1 MTTILAYRE
10 ISKRFGAQQA
20 VDGVSLEVHEG
31 EILSL
36 LGPSGCGKTTLLRL
50 AGGFLL
56 PDAGTVHLH
65 GEDITLLAPDMR
77 RLNTIFQ
84 SYALFP
90 HLSVRGNLEFGPR
103 MARWSKEQTKREVER
118 MLALVQLEPE
128 ADKKPG
134 ALSGGQKQRV
144 ALARALILRP
154 SVLLLDEPFAAL
166 DLKLRQRMLLELERL
181 QREVG
186 ITFVFVTHDQ
196 SEAMSIS
203 TRIAVMQAGRIAQLG
218 SPREIYEHPVNRFV
232 TTFIGDTNLFE
243 GQVES
248 LDGRPCLNVPGL
260 PKLGLPTG
268 AEAGNG
274 AVLSVRPEKIRLGEH
289 AGLTALDN
297 RLHGKVQDVVY
308 LGSQTRYMVEV
319 ERRLVQVLCPH
330 DRLDGQPALRVG
342 DPVHLGWSA
351 ADGYLLPDGG
361 GPAWSEM

>member
-1 MTTILAYRE
+1 MTTILAFRE

-20 VDGVSLEVHEG
+20 VDRVSLEIHEG

-50 AGGFLL
+50 AGGFLM
-56 PDAGTVHLH
+56 PDSGTVHLH
-65 GEDITLLAPDMR
+65 GEDITALAPDKR

-90 HLSVRGNLEFGPR
+90 HLSVRANLEFGPR

-128 ADKKPG
+128 ADKKPS

-196 SEAMSIS
+196 HEAMSIS
-203 TRIAVMQAGRIAQLG
+203 SRIAVMQAGRIAQLG
-218 SPREIYEHPVNRFV
+218 SPRDIYEHPVNRFV

-243 GQVES
+243 GAVEAVEGT
-248 LDGRPCLNVPGL
+248 LTLRAQGFPRLALPAGAQPG
-260 PKLGLPTG
+260 
-268 AEAGNG
+268 AA
-274 AVLSVRPEKIRLGEH
+274 AVLSVRPEKIRLGE
-289 AGLTALDN
+289 ANALTALDN
-297 RLHGKVQDVVY
+297 LLHGKVQDVVY
-308 LGSQTRYMVEV
+308 LGSQTRYLVEV
-319 ERRLVQVLCPH
+319 ERQVLQVLRPH
-330 DRLDGQPALRVG
+330 DRLVSQPSVRVG
-342 DPVHLGWSA
+342 DAVALGWSA
-351 ADGYLLPDGG
+351 ADGYLLPDGAG
-361 GPAWSEM
+361 SAWSEP

>member
-20 VDGVSLEVHEG
+20 VDCVSLEVHEG

-50 AGGFLL
+50 ACGFLL

-65 GEDITLLAPDMR
+65 GEDITLLAPDKR

-103 MARWSKEQTKREVER
+103 MAHWSKQQTKREVER
-118 MLALVQLEPE
+118 ILALVQLEGE

-134 ALSGGQKQRV
+134 QLSGGQKQRV

-203 TRIAVMQAGRIAQLG
+203 TRIAVMQAGRIVQLG
-218 SPREIYEHPVNRFV
+218 SPRQIYEHPVNRFV

-243 GQVES
+243 GVVAS
-248 LDGRPCLNVPGL
+248 VDGRLTLNVQGL
-260 PKLGLPTG
+260 PRLQLPTDVQAG
-268 AEAGNG
+268 AKT
-274 AVLSVRPEKIRLGEH
+274 VLSVRPEKIRLGERS
-289 AGLTALDN
+289 ALPALDN
-297 RLHGKVQDVVY
+297 LLHGKIQDVVY
-308 LGSQTRYMVEV
+308 LGSQTRYLVEV
-319 ERRLVQVLCPH
+319 ERQVVQVLRPH

-342 DPVHLGWSA
+342 DAVALGWSA

-361 GPAWSEM
+361 GSAWSEL